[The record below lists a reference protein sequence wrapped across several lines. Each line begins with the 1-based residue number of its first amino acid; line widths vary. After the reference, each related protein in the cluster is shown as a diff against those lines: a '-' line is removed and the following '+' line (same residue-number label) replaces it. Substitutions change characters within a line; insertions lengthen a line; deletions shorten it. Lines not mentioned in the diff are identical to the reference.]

1 MKRVV
6 KPNRTED
13 SYAEMIL
20 RFAIA
25 AEYKDA
31 EIGEHIIRVS
41 DYSTAIA
48 RSLNLTPKEI
58 ETIRFASIMHD
69 IGKIGVSERV
79 LHRKRI
85 SAKEFDKIKEHT
97 TIGNKIF
104 VGSSSPL
111 LKTAGEV
118 ALNHHEWYDGS
129 GYPLGLK
136 AHKIPLMAR
145 IVTVADSFDAIV
157 SERSY
162 KKSESVDKAIG
173 IIKKYRGS
181 QFDPKVVDAFLKA
194 LPNIREVFRA
204 SKTISDFLKENKKII
219 RKK

>member
-1 MKRVV
+1 MKRVI

-58 ETIRFASIMHD
+58 ETIRFTSIMHD
-69 IGKIGVSERV
+69 IGKIGISERV

-111 LKTAGEV
+111 LKAAGEV
-118 ALNHHEWYDGS
+118 ALSHHEWYDGS

-136 AHKIPLMAR
+136 GHKIPLMAR
-145 IVTVADSFDAIV
+145 IVALADSFDAIV

-162 KKSESVDKAIG
+162 KRSESIDKAID
-173 IIKKYRGS
+173 IIKKHRGS

-194 LPNIREVFRA
+194 LSNIREVFRA
-204 SKTISDFLKENKKII
+204 SKTISDFLRENKKII
-219 RKK
+219 RKR